1 MYTKTLN
8 RMEIN
13 NGMYAWTHNED
24 EPDDKGKITL
34 EWIRLLLCI
43 CT

>member
-13 NGMYAWTHNED
+13 NGMYILTHNE
-24 EPDDKGKITL
+24 EEQDDKGMNSVD
-34 EWIRLLLCI
+34 WIRL
-43 CT
+43 

>member
-13 NGMYAWTHNED
+13 NGMYILTDNED
-24 EPDDKGKITL
+24 EKDDKGMNSV
-34 EWIRLLLCI
+34 E
-43 CT
+43 

>member
-13 NGMYAWTHNED
+13 NGMYILTDNED
-24 EPDDKGKITL
+24 EQNDKGMNSV
-34 EWIRLLLCI
+34 E
-43 CT
+43 